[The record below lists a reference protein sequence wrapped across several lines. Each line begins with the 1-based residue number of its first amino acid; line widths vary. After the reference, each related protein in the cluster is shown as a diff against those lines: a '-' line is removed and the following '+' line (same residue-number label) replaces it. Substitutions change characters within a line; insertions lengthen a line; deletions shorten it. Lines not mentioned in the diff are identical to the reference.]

1 MHIRKRNQNK
11 IKRTELNG
19 WGCMQSIADYAYSPK
34 KNSMYLSLSKTEVAT
49 GKRNLSDIIPCQIGS
64 ADGQI
69 TTDSDL
75 TYCIGKF
82 CVNKS

>member
-1 MHIRKRNQNK
+1 MDGAVCNPYAIMHTVRKRIQC
-11 IKRTELNG
+11 T
-19 WGCMQSIADYAYSPK
+19 
-34 KNSMYLSLSKTEVAT
+34 YLSPTTKVAT

-64 ADGQI
+64 ADGKI